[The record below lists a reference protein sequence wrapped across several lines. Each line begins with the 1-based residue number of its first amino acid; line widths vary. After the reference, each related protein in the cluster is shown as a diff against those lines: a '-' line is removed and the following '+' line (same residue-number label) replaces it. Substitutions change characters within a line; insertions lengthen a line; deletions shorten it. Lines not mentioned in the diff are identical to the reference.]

1 MPTVPEDA
9 CLSGKPRSDGSA
21 FRMTRLIRFGS
32 WTRSS
37 TEADCVPFLTRHQV
51 VTCYDL
57 ELQKASSSQ
66 GAHAAAQIHHT
77 CGYRPC
83 GVAARCSCAAA
94 GDTGGWFWQFRFA
107 ARLRATP
114 VCHSQKAERGRVH

>member
-1 MPTVPEDA
+1 MPTGPEDVR
-9 CLSGKPRSDGSA
+9 LSGKTRSDGSA
-21 FRMTRLIRFGS
+21 FKLTRLTRFGS

-57 ELQKASSSQ
+57 ALQKAWSSQ

-77 CGYRPC
+77 CGHRPC

-94 GDTGGWFWQFRFA
+94 GDTGSWFCQCRLA
-107 ARLRATP
+107 AKLRATP
-114 VCHSQKAERGRVH
+114 VCLSQKA